1 MYVFHT
7 LLLNSVRYLQLQYY
21 DKQSRFY
28 HLLTCISQILKS
40 MQYATELLLR
50 VYLCLTSNA
59 FSFLLPSHASCMCLL
74 SLTAIC
80 YNRSY
85 LMIANAKICHTCSQH
100 VHFANRMQLP
110 AAGCLSHT
118 ECHTSVRAPPLTADL
133 EPPWTVFVHDCI
145 ARCSS
150 FQERP
155 TLPNLS
161 LLASTSCAGL
171 CFGGGSLGASKPTIF
186 SHSRYTQG
194 TPRLPSWFHMPR
206 GSHVLSYGTRGAS
219 PGCNG
224 CAKK

>member
-1 MYVFHT
+1 
-7 LLLNSVRYLQLQYY
+7 
-21 DKQSRFY
+21 
-28 HLLTCISQILKS
+28 

-118 ECHTSVRAPPLTADL
+118 ECHTSVRASPLTADL

-145 ARCSS
+145 ARRSS

-155 TLPNLS
+155 TLPNIS
-161 LLASTSCAGL
+161 LLTSTSCAGL
-171 CFGGGSLGASKPTIF
+171 CFDGGSLGASKPTIF
-186 SHSRYTQG
+186 FAPPLHPG
-194 TPRLPSWFHMPR
+194 E
-206 GSHVLSYGTRGAS
+206 S
-219 PGCNG
+219 PGFLPGSTCHVAVTCPPNTLL
-224 CAKK
+224 CISSTLVWSSLFFRLFW